1 MNNLFD
7 KDKAINALLYILNK
21 LTTKKDMHKI
31 SKIFYFADQEH
42 LAKYGRTITGDTY
55 IAMDFG
61 PVPSC
66 LDDIFKA
73 VRGDSYF
80 SNCSEEFKKSFHFI
94 NNFEMESS
102 TAANMDYL
110 SKTDISCLD
119 NAIKLCG
126 KKSFKELVTLSH
138 DYAWNATGKNSA
150 MSYKDILTEAGADD
164 DYINFTMQNMELEKA
179 LL

>member
-31 SKIFYFADQEH
+31 SKIFYFADREH

-61 PVPSC
+61 PVPSY

-73 VRGDSYF
+73 VRGNSYF

-94 NNFEMESS
+94 NNFEIESS
-102 TAANMDYL
+102 TTANMDYL

-126 KKSFKELVTLSH
+126 EKSFKELVTLSH

-150 MSYKDILTEAGADD
+150 MSYKDILTEAGVDD